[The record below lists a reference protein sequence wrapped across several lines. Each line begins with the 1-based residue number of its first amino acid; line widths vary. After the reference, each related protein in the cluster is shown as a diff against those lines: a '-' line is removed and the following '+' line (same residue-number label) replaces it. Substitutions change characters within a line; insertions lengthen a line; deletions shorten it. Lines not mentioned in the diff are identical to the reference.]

1 MHITRNDVVHVAD
14 LARLELNEAAVDRY
28 VLQIAEILDYVALLN
43 QVDTS
48 GVAPTSHAIALNN
61 AFRED
66 RRQPQLLTD
75 QALANAPRREDDCF
89 VVPKIVG

>member
-1 MHITRNDVVHVAD
+1 MHITRKDVVHVAD
-14 LARLELNEAAVDRY
+14 LARLDLNEAAIDRY
-28 VLQIAEILDYVALLN
+28 VRQIAEILDYVALLN

-66 RRQPQLLTD
+66 RRQPQLLTE
-75 QALANAPRREDDCF
+75 QALANAPRHEDGCF